1 VVINRLRS
9 NRKAL
14 DLRDA
19 IESSYEGALHTILT
33 SALIMMILTAVMG
46 FVFRNPAIGEIC
58 MTISKGAFSATVLV
72 VFILLGILASLDKL
86 ICRKNKT

>member
-1 VVINRLRS
+1 MLITFRS
-9 NRKAL
+9 FIIPAILVLIVQCLLMGATIDYGILFTNYYRNNRKAL

-46 FVFRNPAIGEIC
+46 FVFRNPAI
-58 MTISKGAFSATVLV
+58 
-72 VFILLGILASLDKL
+72 
-86 ICRKNKT
+86 